1 MKKFAGTM
9 RMLIHEL
16 GYDFFDHGY
25 DFKMSRPFSKL
36 DIYRQPDP
44 IGAYAYQMIFAA
56 RDFDM

>member
-1 MKKFAGTM
+1 MGWTM
-9 RMLIHEL
+9 I
-16 GYDFFDHGY
+16 FIDHGY
-25 DFKMSRPFSKL
+25 DFKMSRSLSKL